1 MGGYGEEG
9 FGGLERDR
17 ESERE
22 RERKTR
28 LFIVKILLAA
38 RSVIGTRSRVANSNG
53 LRCSHTHQLPLT
65 SGPHPLPP
73 LVTCCVLH
81 EFCSRFKVSATFAPR
96 SMQRFGRRAD
106 LNRKVNAL
114 MRNSMN
120 HTQADTHTQASR
132 QAHTPPHSC
141 TLN

>member
-22 RERKTR
+22 RKTR
-28 LFIVKILLAA
+28 LFTVKILLAA

-65 SGPHPLPP
+65 SSPHPLPP

-120 HTQADTHTQASR
+120 HTQAPTHTGKQAGTHTHTQL
-132 QAHTPPHSC
+132 HT
-141 TLN
+141 